1 MKEMNLEKLDLRS
14 HLIKMGMP
22 VLEKI
27 IGKDELKAISLITNK
42 SVNESMIADLLIKSN
57 GVQIFSDS
65 WLRGNVIY
73 FLPDKYKSY
82 LAYNKPNKK
91 VDKET
96 EKQLI
101 DRSWNRKFHSHYRLI
116 KIFGFSYEYLPDEPI
131 EEKSYQI
138 LQPNEKYK
146 ERSIFILIIE
156 KIIKFIKSFFIKEE
170 KEKFGL
176 FDFQVRIKDQLI
188 KQISNNTMKTIIHM
202 PTGSGKTMT
211 AHIDRERQKKES

>member
-1 MKEMNLEKLDLRS
+1 MKEMNLEKLDLRT
-14 HLIKMGMP
+14 HLIRMGMP
-22 VLEKI
+22 VLEDI
-27 IGKDELKAISLITNK
+27 MGRDELKAISLITNQ
-42 SVNESMIADLLIKSN
+42 SVNETMIADLLIKSN

-82 LAYNKPNKK
+82 LAYNNPNKK

-96 EKQLI
+96 EEQLI
-101 DRSWNRKFHSHYRLI
+101 NRAWNRKFHSHYRLL

-131 EEKSYQI
+131 EEKSHQI
-138 LQPNEKYK
+138 LQSNEKYK
-146 ERSIFILIIE
+146 KRSIFIFIIQ
-156 KIIKFIKSFFIKEE
+156 KIIKFIKSFFTKEE

-188 KQISNNTMKTIIHM
+188 KQISN
-202 PTGSGKTMT
+202 
-211 AHIDRERQKKES
+211 